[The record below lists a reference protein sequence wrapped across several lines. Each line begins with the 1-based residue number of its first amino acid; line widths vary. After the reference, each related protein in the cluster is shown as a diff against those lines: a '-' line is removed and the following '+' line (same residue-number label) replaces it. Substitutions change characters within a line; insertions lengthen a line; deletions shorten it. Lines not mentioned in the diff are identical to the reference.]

1 MFCLTPEA
9 RNLGLVKTGSRRFRG
24 SRASGANDTQ
34 FARASRIYK
43 DEALVAATL
52 RGLPELLLSLES
64 FRE

>member
-9 RNLGLVKTGSRRFRG
+9 RNLELVNTRNRGLRG
-24 SRASGANDTQ
+24 SKTSADNRLHIV
-34 FARASRIYK
+34 RSRVYQ

-52 RGLPELLLSLES
+52 RGLPELLASLES

>member
-9 RNLGLVKTGSRRFRG
+9 RNLGPVKTGNRRFRG
-24 SRASGANDTQ
+24 SIASGANDTQ
-34 FARASRIYK
+34 FARASRVYK

-64 FRE
+64 LRE

>member
-9 RNLGLVKTGSRRFRG
+9 RNLELIETGNRGFRG
-24 SRASGANDTQ
+24 PRAC
-34 FARASRIYK
+34 ASNRNLIRTRVYK

-52 RGLPELLLSLES
+52 RGLPELLSSLES

>member
-9 RNLGLVKTGSRRFRG
+9 RNLELVKTGNRGFRG
-24 SRASGANDTQ
+24 SRASP
-34 FARASRIYK
+34 ASRMHVRSSRVYK

-52 RGLPELLLSLES
+52 RGLPELLSSLES

>member
-9 RNLGLVKTGSRRFRG
+9 RNLALVKSGNGGGRG
-24 SRASGANDTQ
+24 SKTSADNRLHLV
-34 FARASRIYK
+34 RSRVYR

-52 RGLPELLLSLES
+52 RGLPELLRSLES

>member
-9 RNLGLVKTGSRRFRG
+9 RNLELVKTGNRGFRG
-24 SRASGANDTQ
+24 SQTSAAN
-34 FARASRIYK
+34 RLHLVRSPVYK

-52 RGLPELLLSLES
+52 RGLPGLLASLES

>member
-9 RNLGLVKTGSRRFRG
+9 RNLDLVKTGNRGIRGAKTSAANPSHLVRSRV
-24 SRASGANDTQ
+24 
-34 FARASRIYK
+34 YK

-52 RGLPELLLSLES
+52 GELPELLASLES

>member
-9 RNLGLVKTGSRRFRG
+9 RNLDLVKTRNRGIRG
-24 SRASGANDTQ
+24 SKTSVANLSHL
-34 FARASRIYK
+34 RSRVYK

-52 RGLPELLLSLES
+52 GELPELLASLES

>member
-9 RNLGLVKTGSRRFRG
+9 RNLELVKTGNRGFRG
-24 SRASGANDTQ
+24 SRASGAQ
-34 FARASRIYK
+34 FSRSPRVYK

-52 RGLPELLLSLES
+52 RGLPELLSSLES

>member
-9 RNLGLVKTGSRRFRG
+9 RNLGLVKTGNRDFRG
-24 SRASGANDTQ
+24 SRASGANGTQ
-34 FARASRIYK
+34 FARSSRVYQ

-52 RGLPELLLSLES
+52 RGLSELLSSLES

>member
-9 RNLGLVKTGSRRFRG
+9 RNLELVKTGNRGFRG
-24 SRASGANDTQ
+24 SRASA
-34 FARASRIYK
+34 ASRMQVRSSRVYK

-52 RGLPELLLSLES
+52 RGLTELLSSLES

>member
-9 RNLGLVKTGSRRFRG
+9 RNLEQVFTGNRGLGCSKTSADNRLHLVRSRVYR
-24 SRASGANDTQ
+24 
-34 FARASRIYK
+34 

-52 RGLPELLLSLES
+52 RGLPELLRSLES